1 MPKALFG
8 LGFGFAF
15 LLVWILRAASR
26 RSDAVFALEGL
37 RVRGVLFF
45 GDNKSGDFVAFCREV
60 RKHLLS
66 GKFEFCGFFL
76 SCCGK
81 VLFGEGVT
89 LLSWLR
95 LSEM

>member
-8 LGFGFAF
+8 LGFFGFAF
-15 LLVWILRAASR
+15 LLWILRAASR
-26 RSDAVFALEGL
+26 RSDAVLALEGL
-37 RVRGVLFF
+37 RRGEVLFF

-76 SCCGK
+76 RCCCK

>member
-45 GDNKSGDFVAFCREV
+45 GDNKSGDFVAFWREV

-76 SCCGK
+76 RCCCK